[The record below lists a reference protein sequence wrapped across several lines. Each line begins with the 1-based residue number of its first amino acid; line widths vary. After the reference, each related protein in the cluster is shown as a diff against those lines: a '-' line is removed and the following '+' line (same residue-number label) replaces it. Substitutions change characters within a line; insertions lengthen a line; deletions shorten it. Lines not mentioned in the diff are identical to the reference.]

1 MESLEKLIFTYNKKA
16 MDYLRNEN
24 FKKSLIY
31 LTKAEEAL
39 NSDFSEN
46 QYKLLGITFNNFGCL
61 YKRTGNPLLALNYL
75 KKALDLEYKP
85 PIDYTNLAGTHLNMC
100 AILSKIGEHSK
111 AIDHAI
117 KAMNLSLSRIKED
130 PKLLNTLIVSHHNA
144 GIEYENL
151 GQSIEAKK
159 MYMKGLKITLENFGE
174 NHPLVS
180 VLRSSIKGLIGNIN
194 SSISPLRST
203 PAGLHLSRASAPRCA
218 RSTSNNPEI
227 SSAFKS
233 REKSDTV
240 RYITGERLQP
250 MSKFQRDDFRTR
262 EVKTRKRIHNNAR
275 SLIKELDGESSIII
289 EKKNDDNKNDSKG
302 KPADNQIASKIEED
316 PKAVNVEIT
325 TNIEKN
331 ENIANI
337 EKISIATQV
346 EFHDGKYFKNVRQKA
361 AVIIQKYI
369 RGFLAKKQL
378 KNLKYE
384 SQVKQ
389 AEESM
394 KIAKEKLK
402 SLKEMGKSIR
412 APNKPKEIFPV
423 AYKDKIEQRALRT
436 GTVVG
441 ARRLSMLSTIPEEN
455 DSIHSKVITIQ
466 KHWRGWKTRKNFQ
479 NSKHSAIFLQK
490 HIRRY
495 QVKKLYQKIREAI
508 IFIQRT
514 WRLHLKH
521 HKKSSFHNAI
531 KN

>member
-16 MDYLRNEN
+16 MDFLRNEN

-46 QYKLLGITFNNFGCL
+46 QHKLLGITFNNFGCF
-61 YKRTGNPLLALNYL
+61 YKRTGNPQLALNYL

-85 PIDYTNLAGTHLNMC
+85 PINYTNLAGTHLNMC

-151 GQSIEAKK
+151 GQSMEAKK
-159 MYMKGLKITLENFGE
+159 MYMKGLKITVDNFGE

-180 VLRSSIKGLIGNIN
+180 VLRSSIKGLIANVN

-203 PAGLHLSRASAPRCA
+203 PAGLHLSRASAPRCT
-218 RSTSNNPEI
+218 RSTSNNPEL

-250 MSKFQRDDFRTR
+250 MSKFQRDEFRTR

-275 SLIKELDGESSIII
+275 SLIKELDGESSSIT
-289 EKKNDDNKNDSKG
+289 EKKNNDNKNDSKV
-302 KPADNQIASKIEED
+302 KSEDNENTSKIEGD
-316 PKAVNVEIT
+316 PKPE
-325 TNIEKN
+325 NIEKT
-331 ENIANI
+331 EIAANI

-346 EFHDGKYFKNVRQKA
+346 EFHDRKYFKDVRQKA
-361 AVIIQKYI
+361 AVIIQKHC
-369 RGFLAKKQL
+369 RGFLAKKQM

-384 SQVKQ
+384 LQIKL

-394 KIAKEKLK
+394 KIAKDKLR

-412 APNKPKEIFPV
+412 APNKPREILPV

-436 GTVVG
+436 GSIVG
-441 ARRLSMLSTIPEEN
+441 ARRVSLLSTIPEEN
-455 DSIHSKVITIQ
+455 DSVQSKAITIQ
-466 KHWRGWKTRKNFQ
+466 KYWRGWKSRKNFLQ
-479 NSKHSAIFLQK
+479 SKQSAVMLQK
-490 HIRRY
+490 NIRKY
-495 QVKKLYQKIREAI
+495 QVKKLYLKIREAI

-521 HKKSSFHNAI
+521 HSKTSPNKEL